1 MCWWQGCVCGI
12 SRAVWLKRGKV
23 PACLKGKEYK
33 NKADNSV
40 LMLVFVWVMEFL
52 IRTGEVQT
60 PRRRAASATL

>member
-1 MCWWQGCVCGI
+1 MCWWQGCACGI

-23 PACLKGKEYK
+23 PACLKGIEFK

-40 LMLVFVWVMEFL
+40 PMLVFVLVMKFL

-60 PRRRAASATL
+60 PRRRVASDTL